1 MYNTILTL
9 HSYWAYLTIL
19 ILALAVINALIGYT
33 GNKEYKFHK
42 DLRINLF
49 ALIFSH
55 IQLLLGL
62 VLYFVSP
69 RFAQWSEIGGEVMS
83 NSLLRQLL
91 VEHPFTNIL
100 AIILITIGWSKH
112 KKIEASKKK
121 FGKIALFYG
130 LGLLLILSRIPYE
143 LWFS

>member
-1 MYNTILTL
+1 MYNILLTL

-19 ILALAVINALIGYT
+19 FLAFAVVNAVRGRSANRL
-33 GNKEYKFHK
+33 YKFDK
-42 DLRINLF
+42 DFRIGLF

-69 RFAQWSEIGGEVMS
+69 RFGAWQEGGVMG
-83 NSLLRQLL
+83 NSLLRLLL
-91 VEHPFTNIL
+91 VEHPIMNIL
-100 AIILITIGWSKH
+100 AIALITMGWSKH
-112 KKIEASKKK
+112 KKQQTDKGK
-121 FGKIALFYG
+121 FTKIAIFYG
-130 LGLLLILSRIPYE
+130 LGLLFILSRIPYS